1 MKLFVAFLS
10 FSLSFGAIAN
20 ALSFRTGDQT
30 ILDEKQS
37 VPGDNPL
44 KFCHDPS
51 DFILTI
57 DHVDLAP
64 NPPVPGQKLLIE
76 ATGNFTQEVGEG
88 AKVTLTVKY
97 GLITLIHM
105 KTDLCEQIK
114 TLDEECPLNGK
125 KIITKEVDIPS
136 KVPAGKY
143 FVQADVYTVDEHHVT
158 CLEAHVQFQ

>member
-64 NPPVPGQKLLIE
+64 NPPVPCVQYINQLQLI
-76 ATGNFTQEVGEG
+76 ARANDKPGDRNSGLKPQGISPR
-88 AKVTLTVKY
+88 KSVK
-97 GLITLIHM
+97 GPKSL
-105 KTDLCEQIK
+105 
-114 TLDEECPLNGK
+114 
-125 KIITKEVDIPS
+125 
-136 KVPAGKY
+136 
-143 FVQADVYTVDEHHVT
+143 
-158 CLEAHVQFQ
+158 